1 MNSASQNF
9 AHHLSVLRERMLH
22 PTAYETADQ
31 LAQAALQ
38 GCLPLLFGHR
48 AKLFF
53 KNPRILSLLAKRSDD
68 SRTGRVAAEEM
79 PYPHDF
85 PGINKRVGNRVRLR
99 LLNSGGESLGKCMHG
114 CGLTTQAQGP
124 GAR

>member
-1 MNSASQNF
+1 MTKSVNSTAQ
-9 AHHLSVLRERMLH
+9 LRMMRVAPHERNQCLLQSLNIVCLH
-22 PTAYETADQ
+22 
-31 LAQAALQ
+31 
-38 GCLPLLFGHR
+38 
-48 AKLFF
+48 
-53 KNPRILSLLAKRSDD
+53 PRILSLLAERSDD

-124 GAR
+124 GARDATIATATLAP